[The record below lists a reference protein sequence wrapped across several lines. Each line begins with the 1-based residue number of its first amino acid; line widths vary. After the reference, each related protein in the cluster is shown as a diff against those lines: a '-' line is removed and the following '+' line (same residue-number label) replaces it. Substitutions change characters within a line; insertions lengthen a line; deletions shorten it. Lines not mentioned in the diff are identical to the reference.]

1 LRRGALARAKGVYKQ
16 QTAEA
21 RDRPKEARERHDRTG
36 RLGSNAFHTQGANLM
51 RECEI
56 IYVKSKSDGTVG
68 WKWRLVEDKSRASE
82 ETYELFYECV
92 TAARAK
98 GLQPNVKCP

>member
-1 LRRGALARAKGVYKQ
+1 MRKGVYKQ
-16 QTAEA
+16 QTHSTH
-21 RDRPKEARERHDRTG
+21 KEP
-36 RLGSNAFHTQGANLM
+36 NLM

-98 GLQPNVKCP
+98 GLQPNVKCL